1 METVTIRELRQS
13 WPAVQKRL
21 AAVGELTVTRDGHAV
36 AMLAIPRAAPAT
48 QSVRRFDPAG
58 HARLIRKLWGPA
70 GPAFGTGQALQE
82 ERAERTFGRSSR

>member
-36 AMLAIPRAAPAT
+36 AMLATPRAAPA
-48 QSVRRFDPAG
+48 QRLVKRFDPAG

-70 GPAFGTGQALQE
+70 GPSFGTGQALQE

>member
-21 AAVGELTVTRDGHAV
+21 AAVGELTVTRDGQAV
-36 AMLAIPRAAPAT
+36 AMLATPRAAPS
-48 QSVRRFDPAG
+48 QRLGKRFDPAG

-70 GPAFGTGQALQE
+70 GPSFGTEQALQE
-82 ERAERTFGRSSR
+82 ERAERRLGPGSP